1 MKLKNFVLAA
11 ADAHKVILLARFYVV
26 LVVIGLGGFTLQAQT
41 LEVPFLAGRVNDNA
55 GLLAASARE
64 TLEALLKA
72 HEDSTSNQV
81 VVLIIPSLQGETLED
96 YSIKVAETWKLGQ
109 KDKDNGVLLL
119 IAQNDRKVRIEVGDG
134 LEGSLPDITCG
145 HIIRREI
152 VPRFRDSDYEGGV
165 RAGVEAILGAIAG
178 SYQAEAESGDE
189 PDLKFRILFFSIFLV
204 VVGTFTTIGLVSPGA
219 VGWIIYFFLIPF
231 WSTFPMIS
239 LGVKAGVLLLVG
251 YLAGYPLFKFWF
263 GKTKKGK
270 ALAEKMKAAAK
281 TKSSSG
287 RSYRSGGAS
296 SGWSWRSGSSSGGG
310 FSGGGGSFS
319 GGGSSGSW

>member
-26 LVVIGLGGFTLQAQT
+26 LVVIVLGGFTLQAQT

-64 TLEALLKA
+64 TIEALLKA

-81 VVLIIPSLQGETLED
+81 VVLTIPSLQGETLEE

-119 IAQNDRKVRIEVGDG
+119 IAQDDRKVRIEVGDG

-178 SYQAEAESGDE
+178 SYQVEAESGDE

-219 VGWIIYFFLIPF
+219 VGWILYFFLIPF

-281 TKSSSG
+281 TKSASG

>member
-178 SYQAEAESGDE
+178 SYQVEAESGDE

-281 TKSSSG
+281 TKSASG

>member
-26 LVVIGLGGFTLQAQT
+26 LVVIVLGGFTLQAQT

-81 VVLIIPSLQGETLED
+81 VVLTIPSLQGETLED

-119 IAQNDRKVRIEVGDG
+119 IAQDDRKVRIEVGDG

-165 RAGVEAILGAIAG
+165 RAGVEAILRAIAG
-178 SYQAEAESGDE
+178 SYQVEAESGDE

-219 VGWIIYFFLIPF
+219 VGWILYFFLIPF

-281 TKSSSG
+281 TKSASG